1 MEREKNSNRHNG
13 IITPYIAYLRISH
26 LKNTYNLSLSCIQ
39 YNSMK
44 KKGRNKTLCHHSA
57 DLFPLLSSVSLIMCG
72 VCDLLRLFHSFFS
85 FPSHNIRL
93 WQSTKVKRQI
103 FSPFTATPVHS
114 AVFIYC
120 TRCVQYQNRNAK
132 KKKVKKKK
140 NETQTH
146 NISHQTEPTWQKK

>member
-1 MEREKNSNRHNG
+1 MEREKKSNRHNG
-13 IITPYIAYLRISH
+13 IITAYIAYLRISH
-26 LKNTYNLSLSCIQ
+26 LKNTYTLSCIQ
-39 YNSMK
+39 YNWIK
-44 KKGRNKTLCHHSA
+44 KETKPFAIILQIFSH
-57 DLFPLLSSVSLIMCG
+57 FSSVSLIMCG
-72 VCDLLRLFHSFFS
+72 VCDLLRLFHSFLS

-132 KKKVKKKK
+132 KKKVEK
-140 NETQTH
+140 NADTQHITSNRTDTAEET
-146 NISHQTEPTWQKK
+146 NG